1 VRFSSASDIDLAV
14 EEHTG
19 DRGAGTPVLL
29 LHGLSQ
35 QRHFWSPVVHRMATR
50 PVAGLDQRGH
60 GDSDTPVSA
69 DYSVEACAVDV
80 IAALDV
86 LGWPRAVVAGHSW
99 GASVALRSAA
109 RNPDRIAAAALID
122 GGLWSPRGLGPRAET
137 RVRLTPP
144 ELGLPADDLWARIR
158 SGELGAKWSDE
169 LQAALR
175 PTFIADS
182 EGRLS
187 SRLGRERHMA
197 VLDGLLD
204 VDPSDDLDA
213 CQSAGLP
220 VWAVV
225 CEPSGGRERSADAWQ
240 DVKAVAVASAAA
252 RSNLLVHR
260 WAGAI
265 HDVPL
270 QWPELVA
277 GFIDNAA
284 VS

>member
-1 VRFSSASDIDLAV
+1 
-14 EEHTG
+14 
-19 DRGAGTPVLL
+19 
-29 LHGLSQ
+29 
-35 QRHFWSPVVHRMATR
+35 
-50 PVAGLDQRGH
+50 
-60 GDSDTPVSA
+60 VSA
-69 DYSVEACAVDV
+69 DFSVETCAVDV
-80 IAALDV
+80 IAALDA

-109 RNPDRIAAAALID
+109 RNPDRIAAAVLID

-144 ELGLPADDLWARIR
+144 ALGLPAEDLWARIR
-158 SGELGAKWSDE
+158 SGELGKRWSDE
-169 LQAALR
+169 LQAALG
-175 PTFIADS
+175 PTFVADS
-182 EGRLS
+182 EGRLH
-187 SRLGRERHMA
+187 SRLGMERHMA

-204 VDPSDDLDA
+204 VDPAEDLDA

-220 VWAVV
+220 VWAAV
-225 CEPSGGRERSADAWQ
+225 CERPDGSGTAADAWQ
-240 DVKAVAVASAAA
+240 DVRAAAVAAAAA

-277 GFIDNAA
+277 GFIDNVA
-284 VS
+284 VSCLPGRREHERDRAR